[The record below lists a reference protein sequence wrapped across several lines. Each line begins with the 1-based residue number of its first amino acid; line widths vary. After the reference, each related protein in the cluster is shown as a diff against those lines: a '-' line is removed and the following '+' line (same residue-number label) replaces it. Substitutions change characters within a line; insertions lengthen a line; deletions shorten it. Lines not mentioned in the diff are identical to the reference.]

1 MSALSGHRPDHRWCI
16 RLLTAPEDWLEG
28 ERPELLEA
36 HLTATAGSV
45 HGRDRYSADKLSC
58 VQSAVGG
65 REAAF
70 DRHRALAWRG
80 LGEAAVTKPRRQT
93 IKLCGGEIRKLRIFR
108 DRHAFRVVVYDD
120 DTAVPLIQ
128 ANLNETERRAIRK
141 ALGPDK

>member
-1 MSALSGHRPDHRWCI
+1 
-16 RLLTAPEDWLEG
+16 
-28 ERPELLEA
+28 
-36 HLTATAGSV
+36 
-45 HGRDRYSADKLSC
+45 
-58 VQSAVGG
+58 VGG

-93 IKLCGGEIRKLRIFR
+93 IKLYGGEIRKLRIFR

-128 ANLNETERRAIRK
+128 AKLNETERRAIRK